1 MYFSCRLL
9 RRQRGIQP
17 CDLYALLRFSASAQ
31 AEGTFHVFCLQCF
44 LQRSAGLTE
53 RAIQFADSVRRS
65 LCDSHATFF
74 YIWGGKKLWQLEC
87 ILIMKNSQ
95 FSGLRNCA
103 LLFWPLFSRA
113 SLEDFHGAAK
123 NALPLERSDPNHNH
137 VSRRMCED
145 VQLSDISLLDGN
157 INALVLEIPFKHPS
171 QRTLVIKLFLLP
183 QLECD
188 STKAALNSSVAP
200 WKGFKYSTTSLFS
213 IYVP

>member
-1 MYFSCRLL
+1 MLCWDSVHQLRLRELSMSFARNVFSSVLL
-9 RRQRGIQP
+9 DGQNVRSNLLTP
-17 CDLYALLRFSASAQ
+17 FVVLYA
-31 AEGTFHVFCLQCF
+31 T
-44 LQRSAGLTE
+44 
-53 RAIQFADSVRRS
+53 
-65 LCDSHATFF
+65 HATFF
-74 YIWGGKKLWQLEC
+74 YIWGGKKVVTQLEC

-103 LLFWPLFSRA
+103 LLFWPLSSRA

-137 VSRRMCED
+137 VSLRMCPYTHTHTNAC
-145 VQLSDISLLDGN
+145 STFWHFSLLDGN
-157 INALVLEIPFKHPS
+157 INALVLKIPFKHPS

-200 WKGFKYSTTSLFS
+200 WKGFKYNTTSLFS
-213 IYVP
+213 IYMP